1 MSVSKDEASSA
12 LHDIKATERHSR
24 TLFSYN
30 LASPYLL
37 LWGALYVIAG
47 VVGALSP
54 ASAGIGWGA
63 VDVVGLLGTAYLIAR
78 HARRCGERRDRVRL
92 LRYVGMVA
100 SLSAFI
106 GLTLMVFA
114 PVTGVEVL
122 MLFTLLVATGYA
134 IAGCWMGLRYAA
146 VGVALGGVAVGVF
159 VLAPAYLSLI
169 VPFAGGGAL
178 ILGGFWMRRA

>member
-106 GLTLMVFA
+106 GLTL
-114 PVTGVEVL
+114 
-122 MLFTLLVATGYA
+122 
-134 IAGCWMGLRYAA
+134 
-146 VGVALGGVAVGVF
+146 
-159 VLAPAYLSLI
+159 
-169 VPFAGGGAL
+169 
-178 ILGGFWMRRA
+178 